1 MKLILDLQDLLTL
14 DGRWA
19 IQSVY
24 LVIMGG
30 LDEEDPKREETRLPS
45 LIMLSR

>member
-1 MKLILDLQDLLTL
+1 MLHFLVENTILDLQDLLTL

-30 LDEEDPKREETRLPS
+30 LDEEDPRGKGQGYPP
-45 LIMLSR
+45 